1 MLKEKFKR
9 IKWNEG
15 VSEMLSFAI
24 VVPFVVILICAILSS
39 TQLSIEKQRLSYATY
54 SVCRAGVVCE
64 NETYAEARTDAVMQ
78 ELYGDDFIDG
88 GFNATLG
95 SNPENGDTYYKL
107 ELIGTGSEWKK
118 ENMARCTVYRYITP
132 VMPFTAGYRTETIVM
147 MIENG
152 VDSAVDVG
160 ETS

>member
-1 MLKEKFKR
+1 MIQRLKK

-24 VVPFVVILICAILSS
+24 VVPFVVLLICAILSA
-39 TQLSIEKQRLSYATY
+39 TQLSIERQRLSYATY

-64 NETYAEARTDAVMQ
+64 NETYAEARTDAMMQ
-78 ELYGDDFIDG
+78 ELYGDEFIDG
-88 GFNATLG
+88 GFTMTLG
-95 SNPENGDTYYKL
+95 SKPKNGDTYYKL
-107 ELIGTGSEWKK
+107 ELVGAGADWKK
-118 ENMARCTVYRYITP
+118 ENMVRCTVYRYVTP
-132 VMPFTAGYRTETIVM
+132 IMPFTSGYRSETIVM

-160 ETS
+160 STS